1 MSGDKSNNQ
10 QAFDAGVFSLIY
22 NHTATQMALLFL
34 RFCARNVAQPSTV
47 ALYFTCASHLES
59 LLGAGVGF
67 HFRHNKN
74 DEC

>member
-1 MSGDKSNNQ
+1 MV
-10 QAFDAGVFSLIY
+10 GVIY
-22 NHTATQMALLFL
+22 NHTVAQMTLLFL
-34 RFCARNVAQPSTV
+34 RFCARNVAQSCTV
-47 ALYFTCASHLES
+47 ALYFTCASHLET